1 MIRII
6 IAEDNQ
12 IVREGIAGLLNGQ
25 EGMEVIGEAENGLQV
40 LEMLEKGLDTDIILS
55 DLNMPEL
62 DGIRLTERVSSQYPH
77 IKVVILTMHLR
88 DDFITRTLEAGAQG
102 YVLKNGNFE
111 ALFEG
116 IRKVYAGDQFV
127 AVET

>member
-6 IAEDNQ
+6 VAEDNQ
-12 IVREGIAGLLNGQ
+12 IVREGMVGLLNDQEDLETVGQ
-25 EGMEVIGEAENGLQV
+25 AENGLQV
-40 LEMLEKGLDTDIILS
+40 LEMLENGTDTDIILS
-55 DLNMPEL
+55 DLNMPVM
-62 DGIRLTERVSSQYPH
+62 DGITLTERVRSLYPN
-77 IKVVILTMHLR
+77 IKVVMLTMHLR
-88 DDFITRTLEAGAQG
+88 ADFISRTLEAGAHG
-102 YVLKNGNFE
+102 YILKNGNFE